1 MIVVTS
7 LKIEYNLRTIFSDGP
22 FYLSFSPHT
31 PMIVD
36 GQLTFNVMMLMSG
49 IVWLAIPITYFV
61 KLVVEKRRDAK
72 EDEEE

>member
-1 MIVVTS
+1 
-7 LKIEYNLRTIFSDGP
+7 
-22 FYLSFSPHT
+22 
-31 PMIVD
+31 MIVD